1 MLDYRLVVPGLA
13 ITATSLLCPNLKS
26 SGVNVPLRPPG
37 WVFGVVWP
45 ILYVTT
51 GMSWS
56 RSKSDTEFLVLT
68 VLLCSWLIMYSC
80 KDDKVMGRNVLI
92 LTTLFSYYMLFTL
105 KSPALFVPLVLWL
118 TFATYLNYTEVLIS
132 SSSPQ
137 TPDVPQGILWASH
150 S

>member
-1 MLDYRLVVPGLA
+1 MLRLITPGLA

-26 SGVNVPLRPPG
+26 SAVNVSLRPPG
-37 WVFGVVWP
+37 WVFAIVWP

-56 RSKSDTEFLVLT
+56 RSKMDTEFIALT
-68 VLLCSWLIMYSC
+68 TLLCSWLIAYSC
-80 KDDKVMGRNVLI
+80 KDDKVMGRNVLFI
-92 LTTLFSYYMLFTL
+92 TTLFSYYMLSKL
-105 KSPALFVPLVLWL
+105 KSPALLAPLAIWL

-137 TPDVPQGILWASH
+137 TPAVPPGIRWASH